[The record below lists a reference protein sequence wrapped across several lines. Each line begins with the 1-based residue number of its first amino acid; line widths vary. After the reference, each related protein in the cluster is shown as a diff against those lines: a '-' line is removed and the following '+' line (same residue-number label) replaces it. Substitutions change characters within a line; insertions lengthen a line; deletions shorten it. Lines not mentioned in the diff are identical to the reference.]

1 MAVMKR
7 IKKHF
12 LDMFIP
18 INKQDWQSKSKKNA
32 EKIQEIMVIIGIA
45 VLCIY
50 CKIKL
55 ISILFCALGM
65 LWMLFIDQRMR
76 HQEGSYCVI
85 TGKNIVHLPFFG
97 IVKVLKSNSVLDIGY
112 TNCLI
117 NLYQGENKYKHVVKE
132 YIYIS
137 TIPVDLKILANLFIR
152 HWKNRHIIIVPATE
166 HNIEVLTKEYGF
178 KINKK
183 YRNKL
188 TYENYGNYIYGKKQF
203 EEIKKRPF

>member
-1 MAVMKR
+1 MRR

-12 LDMFIP
+12 LNMFIKMMSIKNHESDELSLVHSDKFHIIFILSWAVIMCVYFEKE
-18 INKQDWQSKSKKNA
+18 INY
-32 EKIQEIMVIIGIA
+32 IICIILVFL
-45 VLCIY
+45 VLKVCT
-50 CKIKL
+50 K
-55 ISILFCALGM
+55 
-65 LWMLFIDQRMR
+65 MR
-76 HQEGSYCVI
+76 YQEGSTCFINKKFVL
-85 TGKNIVHLPFFG
+85 HLPFIGFFKIIKCSD
-97 IVKVLKSNSVLDIGY
+97 IVDIGFC
-112 TNCLI
+112 NFMI
-117 NLYQGENKYKHVVKE
+117 NSSQRWRESHHVVKE

-137 TIPVDLKILANLFIR
+137 TIPVDLKILANLFVR

>member
-1 MAVMKR
+1 MKR

-18 INKQDWQSKSKKNA
+18 INKVEQYSRGERNYTLFRETIA
-32 EKIQEIMVIIGIA
+32 IIGS
-45 VLCIY
+45 LFL
-50 CKIKL
+50 IKYYNENL
-55 ISILFCALGM
+55 IFIGVAL
-65 LWMLFIDQRMR
+65 LIIIFLDPIT
-76 HQEGSYCVI
+76 HYQEGSLCVI
-85 TGKNIVHLPFFG
+85 VNKYIIHLPFLG
-97 IVKVLKSNSVLDIGY
+97 ILKIIVMSKVFDVGY
-112 TNCLI
+112 TNCMA
-117 NLYQGENKYKHVVKE
+117 NVHFDKNSQSHVKE